1 MRPHTLSF
9 SEDEYTGCQ
18 KAGALLVFTRR
29 SRRVDSACRGASE
42 ALVALSVLVFERT
55 GSGLITAAVYAL
67 AFLPALFGSGCWARW
82 LTGFPAAPLQPRRGS
97 IIT

>member
-18 KAGALLVFTRR
+18 KAAALLVFTWR
-29 SRRVDSACRGASE
+29 SRRVGSACREASE
-42 ALVALSVLVFERT
+42 ALVALSVLVYERT

-67 AFLPALFGSGCWARW
+67 TFLPVRQCGAG
-82 LTGFPAAPLQPRRGS
+82 PAG
-97 IIT
+97 